1 MCMMILRVLEDRLRE
16 RERGAWT
23 YQTLAGWT
31 GSDAADQT
39 FQDSVHLMV
48 AHPRVRALDMHL
60 LYFNPLLPGDVGTPL
75 SVEEERAALRRD
87 GFFVDPQTGERV
99 ADYKSHLVPY
109 FVPSEE
115 LEAAVRG

>member
-1 MCMMILRVLEDRLRE
+1 MCMIILRVLEDRLLE
-16 RERGAWT
+16 PQRGVWT

-60 LYFNPLLPGDVGTPL
+60 LYFNPHLQGDVGTPL
-75 SVEEERAALRRD
+75 SVEEERVALRRD
-87 GFFVDPQTGERV
+87 GFFVDPHTGERV
-99 ADYKSHLVPY
+99 EDYKSHLVPY
-109 FVPSEE
+109 FVPSEK
-115 LEAAVRG
+115 LEATERG